1 MAYYLERTPGAMGL
15 LGVAAPNE
23 TVYPHHH
30 GKFNVDESALPFG
43 AVLLAQNAIK
53 GLQDN

>member
-1 MAYYLERTPGAMGL
+1 MGL
-15 LGVAAPNE
+15 LGVAAPGAAA
-23 TVYPHHH
+23 YPHHH